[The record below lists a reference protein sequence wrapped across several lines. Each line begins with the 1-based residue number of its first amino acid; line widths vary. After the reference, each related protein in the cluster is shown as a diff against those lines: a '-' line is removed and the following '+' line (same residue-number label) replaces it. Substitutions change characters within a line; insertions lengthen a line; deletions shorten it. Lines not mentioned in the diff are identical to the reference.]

1 MVSVK
6 LPAIGF
12 NAIPKGPKNAVGLS
26 RTRITTIRPF
36 FTKAF
41 AKNKNILDSTLTK
54 DIKNSLR
61 RKGVRGIEPYQLSV
75 QIVVICPKCKEIGNP
90 VAEYVPKYI
99 NVRDN
104 PSPKDDKELAL
115 FYNHPKGS
123 KHERCR
129 ICLIKNGMFAPFKN
143 SKFDFRDLM
152 KGHVVSH
159 IQKKDPGYEK
169 YAQIFDV
176 RA

>member
-12 NAIPKGPKNAVGLS
+12 NAIPKGPKNAIGLS
-26 RTRITTIRPF
+26 SIRITTIRPF

-41 AKNKNILDSTLTK
+41 AKNKNILDSDYTK
-54 DIKNSLR
+54 NIKNSLR
-61 RKGVRGIEPYQLSV
+61 QKGIRGIEPYQLSV
-75 QIVVICPKCKEIGNP
+75 QIVIICPKCKEIGNP

-104 PSPKDDKELAL
+104 PSPEPDKELTL

-129 ICLIKNGMFAPFKN
+129 ICLIKNGAFVPFKN

-152 KGHVVSH
+152 IGPILQH
-159 IQKKDPGYEK
+159 ISNKDPGYEK
-169 YAQIFDV
+169 YSKIFDV
-176 RA
+176 RS